1 MYTNPGP
8 YTHPGPCVCAQRRS
22 AASARKPRH
31 RTHGHPGHSAQRAPS
46 SSCAPGCRQ
55 PRHSRRDTHLQRP
68 GRSDRTA
75 VELGRPWIED
85 QRAQQRPAVA
95 RGLAR
100 LLALRRGGHWRR
112 PRCQLRLH
120 AVAPARKKMT
130 PDLRKGRERDPV
142 SRDTQKARA
151 ARPRTSPSKDVGCCS
166 CAQLAVPEQQR
177 SCQHAPSTHSKKR
190 SERQSVGRATR
201 STGE

>member
-1 MYTNPGP
+1 MRFSSSYAFNQ
-8 YTHPGPCVCAQRRS
+8 HSCDSSRS
-22 AASARKPRH
+22 DI
-31 RTHGHPGHSAQRAPS
+31 THSAHDIAGSRETRGRRRARESRRRDARVPVSRLAEPERARAPLDRGPAGPATS
-46 SSCAPGCRQ
+46 RRGARARTAPGAAK
-55 PRHSRRDTHLQRP
+55 RRPLAAAALP
-68 GRSDRTA
+68 AAAPCGRSSTQ
-75 VELGRPWIED
+75 ED
-85 QRAQQRPAVA
+85 DSRPAEGQGA
-95 RGLAR
+95 
-100 LLALRRGGHWRR
+100 
-112 PRCQLRLH
+112 
-120 AVAPARKKMT
+120 
-130 PDLRKGRERDPV
+130 RDPV

>member
-1 MYTNPGP
+1 MCGSHQAMHT
-8 YTHPGPCVCAQRRS
+8 TSIHAT
-22 AASARKPRH
+22 ARGLTSH
-31 RTHGHPGHSAQRAPS
+31 TAHMIS
-46 SSCAPGCRQ
+46 
-55 PRHSRRDTHLQRP
+55 P
-68 GRSDRTA
+68 GRARREDDDEHASREGATRECRSPDSQSRS
-75 VELGRPWIED
+75 ELGRPWIED